1 MICQGLTREQSNSLY
16 LDVLNDQDTKSQR
29 DLCQKDLFYL
39 LSVACNRSDMNRDW
53 VYDRCREVEASPN
66 GHLDLWA
73 REHFKSSV
81 ITFGLSIKDILTDP
95 EVTIGIFSHT
105 KQISKAF
112 LAQIKLEFENN
123 VYLKSLF
130 PDILFEKPESE
141 SDKWSV
147 DRGIIVK
154 RKSNPKEATVE
165 AWGLV
170 DGQPTSKHFKILVY
184 DDVVTQE
191 SVSTPDQINKV
202 NKAWELSLNLGVENG
217 FKRYIGTRYHSKDTY
232 RTIMSRGSAIKRIYP
247 ATDNGRMD
255 GEPVLMSKQGL
266 AEKMRDLGSFT
277 FSCQMLQNPLADNLM
292 GFKKEWLR
300 YYKKLNQ
307 TETWNKYILVDPASE
322 KKKSSDYTVMLVV
335 GLAPDN
341 NYYLLDGIRD
351 RLNLTEKTARLFD
364 LHRNWNPIK
373 TGYEKYGIQ
382 SDIEHIQYVME
393 NENYR
398 FEIESLGGSE
408 SKLDR
413 IRKLTPIFETHRFYL
428 PEKLYFHD
436 FQGVEI
442 DLIKSFID
450 DEYEVFPVS
459 VHDDMLD
466 CMARI
471 VDPKLDA
478 KFPLIQ
484 KPSEVVQ
491 FVTGP
496 SGWMA

>member
-16 LDVLNDQDTKSQR
+16 LDVLNDHDTKSQR
-29 DLCQKDLFYL
+29 ELCQKDLFYL

-130 PDILFEKPESE
+130 PDILFEKPENE

-154 RKSNPKEATVE
+154 RKSNPKEATIE

-322 KKKSSDYTVMLVV
+322 KKKSSDYTVMLVI

-351 RLNLTEKTARLFD
+351 RLNLTEKTTRLFD
-364 LHRNWNPIK
+364 LHRSWNPIK

-428 PEKLYFHD
+428 PEKLYFQD
-436 FQGVEI
+436 FQGVQI

-478 KFPLIQ
+478 KFPLIE
-484 KPSEVVQ
+484 KPSEIVP
-491 FVTGP
+491 FITGP

>member
-170 DGQPTSKHFKILVY
+170 DGQPTSKHFRILVY

-322 KKKSSDYTVMLVV
+322 KKKSSDYTVMLVI

-351 RLNLTEKTARLFD
+351 RLNLTEKTSRLFD
-364 LHRNWNPIK
+364 LHRKWNPIK

-428 PEKLYFHD
+428 PEKMHFKD

-471 VDPKLDA
+471 VDPKLGA
-478 KFPLIQ
+478 KFPLVQ
-484 KPSEVVQ
+484 KPSEVVP
-491 FVTGP
+491 FMTGP
-496 SGWMA
+496 SGWMG